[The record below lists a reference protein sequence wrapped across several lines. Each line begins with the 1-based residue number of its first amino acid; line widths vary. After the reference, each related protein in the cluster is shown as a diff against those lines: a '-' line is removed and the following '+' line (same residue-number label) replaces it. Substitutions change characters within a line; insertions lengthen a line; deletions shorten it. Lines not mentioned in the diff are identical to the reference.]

1 MSGPTKDG
9 VQHLIGQDSS
19 AFWDTG
25 CGCVK
30 SPLGASSP
38 RLIRIAF
45 FDPRFPVESG
55 RKHITVINVG
65 GFFIEGV
72 QSNGEVNGRYSLV
85 PSLGG
90 IFDPAC
96 SLLQTVQLVQ

>member
-1 MSGPTKDG
+1 MNGPTKDG
-9 VQHLIGQDSS
+9 VQELIDKDPS

-45 FDPRFPVESG
+45 FDPRFPVNSG
-55 RKHITVINVG
+55 RKFVTVINVG

-72 QSNGEVNGRYSLV
+72 QPNGDVFGRYTLV
-85 PSLGG
+85 FSLGG
-90 IFDPAC
+90 LPDPSC
-96 SLLQTVQLVQ
+96 SFLHTVQLVQ